1 VEAGLGINDRMRVRA
16 DGEGRLI
23 FERIQETLSPTAPR
37 PPG

>member
-1 VEAGLGINDRMRVRA
+1 MRVRA

-23 FERIQETLSPTAPR
+23 FERIQEIPASKAPR